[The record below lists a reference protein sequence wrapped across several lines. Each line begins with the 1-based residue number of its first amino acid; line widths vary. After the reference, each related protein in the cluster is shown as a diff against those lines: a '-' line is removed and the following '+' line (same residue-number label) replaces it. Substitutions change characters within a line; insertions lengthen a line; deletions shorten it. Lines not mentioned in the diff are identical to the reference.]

1 MPSID
6 ATFATAARLAH
17 EPLHKRY
24 ERLMREADVAVAERT
39 LEEVEMGSLG
49 GEAFDRR
56 LERMRPEA
64 REVLKGMLVKVREE
78 TAGALEEKLGALRGL
93 RGVVLGELEG
103 EVGKGGEEK
112 GKGRENGKGKG
123 GHEAPSEADL
133 EAAREH
139 IRRLDEGTSA
149 DVLAGELKG
158 MSTAA
163 TVELERL
170 LEKRCKIEGK

>member
-6 ATFATAARLAH
+6 GTFATAARLAH

-39 LEEVEMGSLG
+39 LEELEMGSLG

-64 REVLKGMLVKVREE
+64 REILKGMLGKVREE
-78 TAGALEEKLGALRGL
+78 TAGVLEEKLGALRAL
-93 RGVVLGELEG
+93 RGVVVGELESG
-103 EVGKGGEEK
+103 AEGNGNRKGRGEE
-112 GKGRENGKGKG
+112 G
-123 GHEAPSEADL
+123 PSEADL
-133 EAAREH
+133 KAAREH

-149 DVLAGELKG
+149 DVLAEELKG